1 MNSVILIG
9 RLVRDPEVKEAGG
22 VTITKFTIAVDRKIK
37 KEGGQA
43 ADFPTCI
50 AFGKTGE
57 FISRYF
63 FKGSKIG
70 ITGRLQTGNYTD
82 KDGVKHYTTD
92 IIVDSA
98 EFVESKKAADFDDTP
113 TPAPTGGDEFM
124 DIPKDVEGGL
134 PFK

>member
-9 RLVRDPEVKEAGG
+9 RLVRDPEVRDAGG
-22 VTITKFTIAVDRKIK
+22 VNITKFTIAVDRKIK

-57 FISRYF
+57 FISKYF

-70 ITGRLQTGNYTD
+70 ITGRLQTGSYE

-92 IIVDSA
+92 IVIDSA
-98 EFVESKKAADFDDTP
+98 EFVESKKAADFDNAP
-113 TPAPTGGDEFM
+113 TPAPTGGDEFL
-124 DIPKDVEGGL
+124 DIPKGIEGAL